1 VIYNNLVFTTAM
13 KSKILALI
21 SALITGG
28 VGIAMVSGSQA
39 AQGMLTTN

>member
-1 VIYNNLVFTTAM
+1 MIYNNLVFTTTM

-28 VGIAMVSGSQA
+28 VTLVSSAPQA
-39 AQGMLTTN
+39 VDARVVAN

>member
-1 VIYNNLVFTTAM
+1 M
-13 KSKILALI
+13 KSKIIALI

-39 AQGMLTTN
+39 AQGMIMMN